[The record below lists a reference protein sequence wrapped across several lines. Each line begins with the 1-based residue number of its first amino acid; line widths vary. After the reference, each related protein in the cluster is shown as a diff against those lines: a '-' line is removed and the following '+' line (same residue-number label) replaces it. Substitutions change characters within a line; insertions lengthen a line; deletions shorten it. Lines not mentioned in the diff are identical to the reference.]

1 MNHTELNEFSFAND
15 KRDLK
20 YYQNLIKIV
29 GKQHCFI
36 LIAKDQNSRDLLLE
50 QINTQIDSIKSNS
63 EIRQTLLEQDK
74 GQKEKVIDIE
84 FICTEWQGEKM
95 VYILEIR

>member
-1 MNHTELNEFSFAND
+1 MATYKELWVADQNSKERKKVILFLFSDMVIIAYIYNNDRIEYMNHTELNEFSFAND

-36 LIAKDQNSRDLLLE
+36 LIAKD
-50 QINTQIDSIKSNS
+50 
-63 EIRQTLLEQDK
+63 
-74 GQKEKVIDIE
+74 
-84 FICTEWQGEKM
+84 
-95 VYILEIR
+95 